1 MDKTCR
7 KQIRDCFGQFWQLRS
22 RWVCVDCG
30 ETLQWGGE
38 MKTGIW
44 SEKRLR
50 IITQACL
57 LCWFWSVREGVLLM
71 VNLASY
77 YGLNLSL
84 LFWTGGQ
91 LIKLNDPD
99 IFSRLKDTVI
109 QFDIDLCEVHI
120 VKRRPRLNRVFWY
133 SERKIYRCWTP
144 CTHFSLQAL
153 NPRQKDLRKHILK
166 EK

>member
-1 MDKTCR
+1 
-7 KQIRDCFGQFWQLRS
+7 
-22 RWVCVDCG
+22 
-30 ETLQWGGE
+30 
-38 MKTGIW
+38 
-44 SEKRLR
+44 
-50 IITQACL
+50 
-57 LCWFWSVREGVLLM
+57 M

-120 VKRRPRLNRVFWY
+120 VKRRPRLNRVF
-133 SERKIYRCWTP
+133 
-144 CTHFSLQAL
+144 
-153 NPRQKDLRKHILK
+153 
-166 EK
+166 